1 MWLVNFLFVKVVV
14 ILIMQTNM
22 FDISRMIY
30 WQSFSFIHFVT
41 TLWKMEGKAQ
51 PAFALFMLQ
60 LLSLGEREG
69 DRVET

>member
-1 MWLVNFLFVKVVV
+1 MWLVNFLFLKVVV

-22 FDISRMIY
+22 FDISRMVY

-41 TLWKMEGKAQ
+41 TLWKMEGPTCFCVVHAAV
-51 PAFALFMLQ
+51 AF
-60 LLSLGEREG
+60 SWEEREG